1 MKIRF
6 LIDENLPR
14 SFQIA
19 AVRKYPHLDILR
31 VGDPTCPPLQS
42 PDEVILEYLAEAR
55 RVLVTRNRKSMPGH
69 VVKLE
74 DRGLHHWG
82 ILQVKAGTTYGQLM
96 DALLLFADASEPSEW
111 IGKSEWIP
119 Y

>member
-1 MKIRF
+1 MKVRF

-42 PDEVILEYLAEAR
+42 PDEVILEYLVEAR

-69 VVKLE
+69 VARLE
-74 DRGLHHWG
+74 ARGLHHWG
-82 ILQVKAGTTYGQLM
+82 IFQVKAGTTYKQLM
-96 DALLLFADASEPSEW
+96 DALVLLAGASELEEW
-111 IGKSEWIP
+111 IGRMEWIP
-119 Y
+119 Q